1 MKGGLIIVVISVN
14 DIKLLN
20 DLNIIKC
27 FSYMYNDLIYKCY
40 KLLY

>member
-1 MKGGLIIVVISVN
+1 MKGGLIIVVISGN

-27 FSYMYNDLIYKCY
+27 FSYNDLIYKCY
-40 KLLY
+40 KLLC